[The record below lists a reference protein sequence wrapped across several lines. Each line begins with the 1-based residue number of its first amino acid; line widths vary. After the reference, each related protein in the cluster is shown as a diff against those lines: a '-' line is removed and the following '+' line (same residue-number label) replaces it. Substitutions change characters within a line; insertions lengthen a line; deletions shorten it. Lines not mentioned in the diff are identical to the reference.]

1 MAKKHD
7 RSFLGLCVAREGSAH
22 EAADH
27 PHTILELT
35 CTSIRDDIFPIIRSS
50 PIMKV
55 IVPVKRVV
63 DYNVKVRVKS
73 DGTGVDIANVK
84 MSMNPFDEIA
94 VEEAVRLKEKGVV
107 TEVIAVSCGVT
118 QCQETLRTAMA
129 IGADRA
135 ILVETSEELQPLA
148 VAKLLKALV
157 DKEQPQLVILGKQAI
172 DDDCNQ
178 TGQMLAALAGLP
190 QATFASKVEV
200 ADGKASVTR
209 EVDGGL
215 ETLSITLPAVITTDL
230 RLNEP
235 RYVTLPN
242 IMKAKKKQLDIVKP
256 EDLGVDVKPRIKTL
270 KVSEP
275 PKRGAGVKVADVAA
289 LVDKLKN
296 EAKVI

>member
-1 MAKKHD
+1 
-7 RSFLGLCVAREGSAH
+7 
-22 EAADH
+22 
-27 PHTILELT
+27 
-35 CTSIRDDIFPIIRSS
+35 
-50 PIMKV
+50 MKV
-55 IVPVKRVV
+55 LVPVKRVV
-63 DYNVKVRVKS
+63 DYNVKVRVKA

-118 QCQETLRTAMA
+118 ACQETLRTAMA

-135 ILVETSEELQPLA
+135 ILVETDAELQPLA

-157 DKEQPQLVILGKQAI
+157 DKEQPGLVILGKQAI

-200 ADGKASVTR
+200 ADGAASVTR

-215 ETLSITLPAVITTDL
+215 ETVRLSLPAVVTTDL

-242 IMKAKKKQLDIVKP
+242 IMKAKKKQMDVVKP
-256 EDLGVDVKPRIKTL
+256 ADLGVDVTPRIRTL
-270 KVSEP
+270 KVGEP
-275 PKRGAGVKVADVAA
+275 PKRGAGVKVPDVAT
-289 LVDKLKN
+289 LVAKLKN

>member
-1 MAKKHD
+1 MK
-7 RSFLGLCVAREGSAH
+7 
-22 EAADH
+22 
-27 PHTILELT
+27 ILV
-35 CTSIRDDIFPIIRSS
+35 S
-50 PIMKV
+50 
-55 IVPVKRVV
+55 VKRVV

-107 TEVIAVSCGVT
+107 TEVIAVSCGDAKS
-118 QCQETLRTAMA
+118 QETLRTAMA
-129 IGADRA
+129 IGADRG

-157 DKEQPQLVILGKQAI
+157 DKEQPSLIILGKQAI
-172 DDDCNQ
+172 DDDANQ
-178 TGQMLAALAGLP
+178 TGQMLAALADLP

-200 ADGKASVTR
+200 AGDKANVTR

-215 ETLSITLPAVITTDL
+215 ETLALKLPAIVTTDL

-242 IMKAKKKQLDIVKP
+242 IMKAKKKQLDTVTP
-256 EDLGVDVKPRIKTL
+256 QDLGVDPAPRLKTL

-275 PKRGAGVKVADVAA
+275 PARKAGIKVADVAA

-296 EAKVI
+296 EAKVV

>member
-1 MAKKHD
+1 
-7 RSFLGLCVAREGSAH
+7 
-22 EAADH
+22 
-27 PHTILELT
+27 
-35 CTSIRDDIFPIIRSS
+35 
-50 PIMKV
+50 MKV
-55 IVPVKRVV
+55 LVAVKRVV

-73 DGTGVDIANVK
+73 DNSGVDIANVK

-94 VEEAVRLKEKGVV
+94 VEEAVRLKEKGLV

-129 IGADRA
+129 IGADRG
-135 ILVETSEELQPLA
+135 ILVETTEELQPLA

-157 DKEQPQLVILGKQAI
+157 DKEQPGLVILGKQAI

-178 TGQMLAALAGLP
+178 TGQMLAALADMP
-190 QATFASKVEV
+190 QATFASKVELT
-200 ADGKASVTR
+200 ADKASVTR

-215 ETLSITLPAVITTDL
+215 ETLSVSLPAVITTDL

-242 IMKAKKKQLDIVKP
+242 IMKAKKKQLDVFKP
-256 EDLGVDVKPRIKTL
+256 EDLGVDVTPRIKTL
-270 KVSEP
+270 KVMEP
-275 PKRGAGVKVADVAA
+275 AKRSAGIKVPDVAT

-296 EAKVI
+296 VAKVI

>member
-1 MAKKHD
+1 
-7 RSFLGLCVAREGSAH
+7 
-22 EAADH
+22 
-27 PHTILELT
+27 
-35 CTSIRDDIFPIIRSS
+35 
-50 PIMKV
+50 MKV
-55 IVPVKRVV
+55 LVPVKRVV

-73 DGTGVDIANVK
+73 DGSGVDIANVK

-94 VEEAVRLKEKGVV
+94 VEEATRLKEKGTV

-135 ILVETSEELQPLA
+135 ILVDTTEELQPLA

-178 TGQMLAALAGLP
+178 TGQMLAALLGWP
-190 QATFASKVEV
+190 QATFASKLEIV
-200 ADGKASVTR
+200 DGKAVVSR
-209 EVDGGL
+209 EVDGGS
-215 ETLSITLPAVITTDL
+215 ETLSLTLPAIITTDL

-242 IMKAKKKQLDIVKP
+242 IMKAKKKQMDTFKP
-256 EDLGVDVKPRIKTL
+256 EDLGVNVQPRIKTI

-275 PKRGAGVKVADVAA
+275 PKRSAGVKVADVAA